1 MELVIG
7 KSYLFLPTAKDAWE
21 AVRETYSDLE
31 NASQILELKIE
42 LWQAKQGE
50 NEVTTYY
57 NEMVSLWQELDQC
70 YNDEWE
76 CSMDSVKAKKKEENE
91 RVYLFLARLN
101 REFDK
106 VRSRILGKNPLP
118 SLRETF
124 SEIRTEETGRKVMLK
139 PDLNVE
145 LKPVIDSSALVT
157 VKNEEDKKKKPLCDH
172 CKKYWHTRETCWK
185 IHGKPLNWK
194 NKGVDDHGFQS
205 QNGQALQTTYFDQGQ
220 QPSPETSLF
229 TREQLEILHKL
240 LQSPQFRANAPKSSN
255 PSCSF
260 AETVS
265 SVSSAFLSVNS
276 NQIDSWIIDSR
287 ASDHMTGSFRF
298 FSTYTPCAGNSKI
311 KIADGSFSAI
321 AGKGTNKLITISCTS

>member
-1 MELVIG
+1 M
-7 KSYLFLPTAKDAWE
+7 PTAKDAWE

-124 SEIRTEETGRKVMLK
+124 SEVRREETRRKVMLK

-157 VKNEEDKKKKPLCDH
+157 VKNGEDKNKRPWCDH

-185 IHGKPLNWK
+185 IHGIPQNWK
-194 NKGVDDHGFQS
+194 KKGVDDRGFQS

-220 QPSPETSLF
+220 
-229 TREQLEILHKL
+229 
-240 LQSPQFRANAPKSSN
+240 
-255 PSCSF
+255 
-260 AETVS
+260 
-265 SVSSAFLSVNS
+265 
-276 NQIDSWIIDSR
+276 
-287 ASDHMTGSFRF
+287 
-298 FSTYTPCAGNSKI
+298 
-311 KIADGSFSAI
+311 
-321 AGKGTNKLITISCTS
+321 

>member
-1 MELVIG
+1 
-7 KSYLFLPTAKDAWE
+7 
-21 AVRETYSDLE
+21 
-31 NASQILELKIE
+31 
-42 LWQAKQGE
+42 
-50 NEVTTYY
+50 
-57 NEMVSLWQELDQC
+57 
-70 YNDEWE
+70 
-76 CSMDSVKAKKKEENE
+76 MDSVKAKKKEEYE

-321 AGKGTNKLITISCTS
+321 AGKGTIKLITISCTS